1 MGASKAGCF
10 YSSTAGN
17 RVNKPFLKEIV
28 IILSLCSLA
37 ACATGG
43 KTASESDSSSS
54 RSAADCISQ
63 GSIRDYTVL
72 DDANLIVTEGVSR
85 KYHMVLSRRAF
96 GLRSSW
102 RIGFN
107 SPTGRI
113 CGGFGDIVVND
124 GNRPESIR
132 IDSIRRITP
141 EEEEDLLIR
150 FGKKEPEIEQPRQSE
165 EVSGAEVEEL
175 D

>member
-1 MGASKAGCF
+1 
-10 YSSTAGN
+10 
-17 RVNKPFLKEIV
+17 
-28 IILSLCSLA
+28 
-37 ACATGG
+37 
-43 KTASESDSSSS
+43 
-54 RSAADCISQ
+54 
-63 GSIRDYTVL
+63 
-72 DDANLIVTEGVSR
+72 
-85 KYHMVLSRRAF
+85 MVLSRRAF

-113 CGGFGDIVVND
+113 CGGFADIVVND